1 MPSALT
7 QGLCSFSSLTGD
19 CWRWRDSSV
28 DLHVPVPVVQG
39 LSVDSALK
47 RGQLTAES
55 AVRKFMNE
63 CTDPGPLYRLY
74 GVRVYVRQARILYVR
89 HNTYIT
95 LSSCTYCTAFQAV
108 KRRSTLICHVPRAC
122 EWWAL
127 LSLAQQPA
135 VWVQRASMPNNR
147 KRKKTHGKAAREA
160 RDLERSLRRAD
171 GRDAKTGEAVVVS
184 ERQRA
189 RARDRV
195 IMVLGRRFEVEGSE
209 WWASADVETLRL
221 STIVAY
227 M

>member
-1 MPSALT
+1 M
-7 QGLCSFSSLTGD
+7 
-19 CWRWRDSSV
+19 
-28 DLHVPVPVVQG
+28 
-39 LSVDSALK
+39 
-47 RGQLTAES
+47 
-55 AVRKFMNE
+55 
-63 CTDPGPLYRLY
+63 
-74 GVRVYVRQARILYVR
+74 
-89 HNTYIT
+89 
-95 LSSCTYCTAFQAV
+95 
-108 KRRSTLICHVPRAC
+108 
-122 EWWAL
+122 
-127 LSLAQQPA
+127 
-135 VWVQRASMPNNR
+135 WVQRASMPNNR